1 IVEVTGNK
9 FGKPFALT
17 LDINKPENCQ
27 KARSSGANA
36 AISEHSVYN
45 KNGASFVMLEYGGGG
60 LRIFDL
66 SDGEHPKEVAYFNDG
81 AGFTHSGVFHYDDQ
95 RGILVTSGA
104 RAMHVLMLQP
114 QIIAALGLP
123 MPTDPKYPYK

>member
-1 IVEVTGNK
+1 MAE
-9 FGKPFALT
+9 A
-17 LDINKPENCQ
+17 C
-27 KARSSGANA
+27 
-36 AISEHSVYN
+36 
-45 KNGASFVMLEYGGGG
+45 AS
-60 LRIFDL
+60 

-104 RAMHVLMLQP
+104 RAMRVLMLQP

-123 MPTDPKYPYK
+123 HPTAPMYPYK